1 MKREKLTIED
11 HKKVG
16 EHFRQVAAYLD
27 AIFHVINGKVP
38 LKVVDQLCTFHPID
52 KHVSKLKSDLED
64 LMYKELKPHITL
76 AELPAL
82 LKAIDIACQEVYD
95 ERLQWLLRWRLR
107 LGPTDPDIS
116 YEIQEFGKA
125 FAFGEVCTQPVAD
138 AFEEYIDHAIHGKE
152 REWET
157 RKREEIMR
165 LMLDLERQREPAKQ

>member
-1 MKREKLTIED
+1 MW
-11 HKKVG
+11 
-16 EHFRQVAAYLD
+16 
-27 AIFHVINGKVP
+27 
-38 LKVVDQLCTFHPID
+38 
-52 KHVSKLKSDLED
+52 
-64 LMYKELKPHITL
+64 ELS
-76 AELPAL
+76 AL

-125 FAFGEVCTQPVAD
+125 FAFGAVCTQPVAD

-165 LMLDLERQREPAKQ
+165 LMLDLELRKESPLNNERPNRSRCRQCHISRRLGFCFFFRGAVSRACFNSATAAAERLL